1 MSKIVTLIKNVTV
14 ITMNEHKEIIENG
27 LVVLKKNKIVYVGT
41 DVRTEE
47 KLKRSGYKVEVIDGE
62 EGILMPGMINC
73 HTHGSMVPFRS
84 LADDC
89 KDRLK
94 RYLFPLEQ
102 RLVDKELTY
111 IGAKYAIAEML
122 LGGVTTFL

>member
-27 LVVLKKNKIVYVGT
+27 LVVFEKKNKIVYVGT

-62 EGILMPGMINC
+62 EGILMP
-73 HTHGSMVPFRS
+73 V
-84 LADDC
+84 
-89 KDRLK
+89 
-94 RYLFPLEQ
+94 
-102 RLVDKELTY
+102 
-111 IGAKYAIAEML
+111 
-122 LGGVTTFL
+122 

>member
-27 LVVLKKNKIVYVGT
+27 LVVFEKNKIVYVGT

-73 HTHGSMVPFRS
+73 HTHGSMV
-84 LADDC
+84 L
-89 KDRLK
+89 
-94 RYLFPLEQ
+94 LE
-102 RLVDKELTY
+102 V
-111 IGAKYAIAEML
+111 
-122 LGGVTTFL
+122 

>member
-14 ITMNEHKEIIENG
+14 LTMNEHKEIIENG
-27 LVVLKKNKIVYVGT
+27 LVVFEKNKIVYVGT

-84 LADDC
+84 LRSEERRVGKEC
-89 KDRLK
+89 K
-94 RYLFPLEQ
+94 
-102 RLVDKELTY
+102 
-111 IGAKYAIAEML
+111 A
-122 LGGVTTFL
+122 